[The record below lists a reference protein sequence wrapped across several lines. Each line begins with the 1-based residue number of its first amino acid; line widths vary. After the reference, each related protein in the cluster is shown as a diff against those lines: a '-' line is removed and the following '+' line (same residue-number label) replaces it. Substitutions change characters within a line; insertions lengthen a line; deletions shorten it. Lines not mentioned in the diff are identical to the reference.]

1 MQQAIKP
8 KACSAWF
15 GHVDLPQEIRLRRLK
30 QGDCLDQLTGMLH
43 RAYSRLGEMG
53 IPCSCVNQAPEV
65 TRQRVASGECF
76 VAVSGERVVGTIS
89 LYASDAASDSR
100 HYRDAR
106 VASARQLGVDPHFQG
121 KGVGTALLRLAG
133 HWARRHGC
141 ARLALDTPEQ
151 AGHLID
157 YYHRLGFRVVETLQ
171 FSSRPYLS
179 VVLDRSLF
187 HDAATYRRRVCPLRR
202 RRALAAVPTPHVEP
216 QTDTMRRATAIPHAC
231 GVYRSHWMVSRV
243 SPPRK
248 GR

>member
-15 GHVDLPQEIRLRRLK
+15 GQVGLPEEIRLRRLK
-30 QGDCLDQLTGMLH
+30 PGDCLGQLTGMLH

-76 VAVSGERVVGTIS
+76 VAVSGERIVGTIS

-121 KGVGTALLRLAG
+121 KGVGTALLHLAE
-133 HWARRHGC
+133 HWARHHGYT
-141 ARLALDTPEQ
+141 RLALDTPEP
-151 AGHLID
+151 AGHLVD
-157 YYHRLGFRVVETLQ
+157 YYRRLGFGVVETLQ
-171 FSSRPYLS
+171 FSTRPYLS
-179 VVLDRSLF
+179 VVLAKSVL
-187 HDAATYRRRVCPLRR
+187 HDAAPYRRPVCPQGR
-202 RRALAAVPTPHVEP
+202 RRA
-216 QTDTMRRATAIPHAC
+216 HA
-231 GVYRSHWMVSRV
+231 
-243 SPPRK
+243 
-248 GR
+248 